1 MVSVVACFIKL
12 RREGSEGCS
21 EVQSHPHDSIF
32 FGNLVLFILVL
43 KFTTK
48 ICRLEQNLY
57 Y

>member
-21 EVQSHPHDSIF
+21 EVQSHAHESIF

-48 ICRLEQNLY
+48 KCSSEENLY